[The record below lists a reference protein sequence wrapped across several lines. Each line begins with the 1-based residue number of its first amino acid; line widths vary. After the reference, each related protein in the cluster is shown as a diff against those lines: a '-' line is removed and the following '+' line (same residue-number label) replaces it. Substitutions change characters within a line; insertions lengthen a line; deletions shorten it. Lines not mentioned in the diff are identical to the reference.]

1 MACTMHMRAHLA
13 DAAPDCRP
21 CWVLPSA
28 YAAVRAD
35 VTADDGRGAW
45 EAAGAMSV
53 SLGDEEMRVLEEK
66 ARASS

>member
-1 MACTMHMRAHLA
+1 MVGGKT
-13 DAAPDCRP
+13 AAQIALGYPIARG
-21 CWVLPSA
+21 
-28 YAAVRAD
+28 AAVRAD